1 MSAETSREF
10 LDTNVLVYAHD
21 TSAGDKHVVAREL
34 LTKLWSGGHG
44 CLSIQVLQEFYTT
57 ITRKVRQPL
66 DRETAQQ
73 RVVNLS
79 RWLVHSPTSTDV
91 VAAIQ
96 LHHSLAVSF
105 WDAMIIVSARRLGC
119 TVLWSE
125 DMNDGQTIEGVGVR
139 NPFRARAGAQ

>member
-10 LDTNVLVYAHD
+10 IDTNVLVYAHD
-21 TSAGDKHVVAREL
+21 TSAGDKHIVAREL
-34 LTKLWSGGHG
+34 LAKLWSGGQG

-57 ITRKVRQPL
+57 ITRKVRRPL
-66 DRETAQQ
+66 DRETALQ

-79 RWLVHSPTSTDV
+79 RWLVHSPTSADV

-96 LHHSLAVSF
+96 LHHSLPVSF
-105 WDAMIIVSARRLGC
+105 WDAMIIVSARRLEC

-125 DMNDGQTIEGVGVR
+125 DLHDGQTIEGVGVR